1 MKSLLCF
8 VPISVIFGLVLLVA
22 CGGSATVEPI
32 IEPTVGPTVGP
43 TDEPATGPTI
53 ELDTGAPVTVVPI
66 VSGQIV
72 QVTLKNHGGA
82 MEGHTPRG
90 FRGMGTGLFAGDN
103 LNRNFPEGDGVQ
115 IFLSFDLSGLS
126 PGQVQSAVL
135 RSADASITGTPFKDL
150 GALKAVEV
158 RYSEFSSALWNLEPL
173 ANGATCTLAETATG
187 PFECDHSQAVQNSL
201 DDSYPYA
208 QFRLRMDQAGDLD
221 GDQDLVAFFKGD
233 SNTNEP
239 GIFLLDI
246 TVGP

>member
-53 ELDTGAPVTVVPI
+53 ELDTGAPVTIVLI

-115 IFLSFDLSGLS
+115 IFLSFDLNGLS

-150 GALKAVEV
+150 GALNGGRGTLLRVFIGVVELGAASQ
-158 RYSEFSSALWNLEPL
+158 RCNL
-173 ANGATCTLAETATG
+173 
-187 PFECDHSQAVQNSL
+187 HSGRNS
-201 DDSYPYA
+201 DRA
-208 QFRLRMDQAGDLD
+208 
-221 GDQDLVAFFKGD
+221 
-233 SNTNEP
+233 
-239 GIFLLDI
+239 I
-246 TVGP
+246 

>member
-1 MKSLLCF
+1 M
-8 VPISVIFGLVLLVA
+8 
-22 CGGSATVEPI
+22 
-32 IEPTVGPTVGP
+32 
-43 TDEPATGPTI
+43 
-53 ELDTGAPVTVVPI
+53 
-66 VSGQIV
+66 
-72 QVTLKNHGGA
+72 
-82 MEGHTPRG
+82 
-90 FRGMGTGLFAGDN
+90 
-103 LNRNFPEGDGVQ
+103 
-115 IFLSFDLSGLS
+115 
-126 PGQVQSAVL
+126 
-135 RSADASITGTPFKDL
+135 
-150 GALKAVEV
+150 
-158 RYSEFSSALWNLEPL
+158 WNLEPL